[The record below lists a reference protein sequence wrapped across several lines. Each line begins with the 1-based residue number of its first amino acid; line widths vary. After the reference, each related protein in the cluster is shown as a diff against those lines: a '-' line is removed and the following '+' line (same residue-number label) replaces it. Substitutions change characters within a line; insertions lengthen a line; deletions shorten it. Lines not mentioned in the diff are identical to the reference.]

1 MPSLEPKCGPC
12 EHRSPKERQHP
23 PLASFDRA
31 AAIFRALG
39 DPGRLRIL
47 EMLLSGPLCV
57 SAISQE
63 LQGSMAAVSQ
73 RLKLLRGERLVSH
86 RRQGKHVI
94 YSLADQHI
102 SKLVRNGL
110 AHASE
115 IEGRVFRKGVSSIK
129 S

>member
-1 MPSLEPKCGPC
+1 
-12 EHRSPKERQHP
+12 
-23 PLASFDRA
+23 
-31 AAIFRALG
+31 
-39 DPGRLRIL
+39 
-47 EMLLSGPLCV
+47 MLLSGPLCV

-63 LQGSMAAVSQ
+63 LQESMPAVSQ
-73 RLKLLRGERLVSH
+73 RLKLLRSERLVSH

-110 AHASE
+110 AHAGE
-115 IEGRVFRKGVSSIK
+115 VEERVIRRGISSIK

>member
-1 MPSLEPKCGPC
+1 MSTLEPKCGPG
-12 EHRSPKERQHP
+12 EHRLPRERQHP
-23 PLASFDRA
+23 SLQSFERA

-47 EMLLSGPLCV
+47 EMLLSGPMCV
-57 SAISQE
+57 STISQE
-63 LQGSMAAVSQ
+63 IGDSMPAVSQ
-73 RLKLLRGERLVSH
+73 RLKLLRSERLVSH

-94 YSLADQHI
+94 YALADQHI

-115 IEGRVFRKGVSSIK
+115 VEERVVRRGISSIK